1 MERTVRKVLAI
12 VNLQKPDA
20 GKVLDEIIGYFGAR
34 GVEVLRYAFDDKLG
48 AEAID
53 DVDLAITLGGDG
65 TLLYSAAALA
75 ERHVPILA
83 VNLGKV
89 GFLTEVSRGEWI
101 EAYEEYQRCRV
112 GVSERVMLRCE
123 VMRGGT
129 EVAAAEALN
138 DAVITANG
146 TSRLIHLALHLGGSN
161 AGRYRADGVIVATPT
176 GSTAYAMAAGGPILH
191 PEMEAFILIPICPY
205 TLSDRPLVVPAH
217 ERIEIEVEPS
227 RRAEVILTLDG
238 QRACELEP
246 GDRVRYSMG
255 REKCAIIRSD
265 KRNFYEVLRSKLNWA
280 GEPNA

>member
-1 MERTVRKVLAI
+1 MKRTVRKVLVI

-20 GKVLDEIIGYFGAR
+20 GKVFEEIIGYLDAQGIQ
-34 GVEVLRYAFDDKLG
+34 VLRYCFDDKLS

-53 DVDLAITLGGDG
+53 DVDVAITLGGDG
-65 TLLYSAAALA
+65 TLLHSAAALA
-75 ERHVPILA
+75 ASRVPILA
-83 VNLGKV
+83 VNLGQV
-89 GFLTEVSRGEWI
+89 GFLTEVSRGEWV
-101 EAYEEYQRCRV
+101 EAFEEYRRGGV
-112 GVSERVMLRCE
+112 GLSERVMLRCE
-123 VMRGGT
+123 VVRRGA
-129 EVAAAEALN
+129 EVVAAEALN
-138 DAVITANG
+138 DAVISAREV
-146 TSRLIHLALHLGGSN
+146 SRLIHLELHLGGSN
-161 AGRYRADGVIVATPT
+161 AGRYRADGVIVSTPT

-191 PEMEAFILIPICPY
+191 PEMEAFVLIPICPY

-265 KRNFYEVLRSKLNWA
+265 RRNFYEVLRSKLNWA

>member
-20 GKVLDEIIGYFGAR
+20 GKVLEEIIGYFAAK
-34 GVEVLRYAFDDKLG
+34 GVEVVRYTFDDKLD
-48 AEAID
+48 EAID
-53 DVDLAITLGGDG
+53 DVDLAMTLGGDG

-75 ERHVPILA
+75 ARRVPILA
-83 VNLGKV
+83 VNLGQV
-89 GFLTEVSRGEWI
+89 GFLTEVSRGEWA
-101 EAYEEYQRCRV
+101 EAFEEYRHGRV

-123 VMRGGT
+123 VARGGRRVL
-129 EVAAAEALN
+129 EAEALN
-138 DAVITANG
+138 DAVITARG
-146 TSRLIHLALHLGGSN
+146 SARLIHLALHLGGSN
-161 AGRYRADGVIVATPT
+161 AGRYRADGVIVSTPT

-191 PEMEAFILIPICPY
+191 PEMEAFVLIPICPY

-227 RRAEVILTLDG
+227 RRAEVTLTLDG
-238 QRACELEP
+238 QRACDLEP
-246 GDRVRYSMG
+246 GDRVGYSMG

-265 KRNFYEVLRSKLNWA
+265 RRNFYEVLRSKLNWA